1 MNHLSLKSYIVGFG
15 LSLLLT
21 LVPYALVSFELA
33 PRSVLVPAVV
43 LAAIL
48 QLFVQLGFFLHLSFK
63 PSERDGLLSLVST
76 AIIILTIVFGSL
88 WIMANLNYFMM
99 DPVMEEYDRKT
110 GGAGSHHG
118 GHHGGHAMPAA
129 EEPSGAVPECHKTDS
144 VPKEGEHVDG
154 PAAPGHHAH

>member
-48 QLFVQLGFFLHLSFK
+48 QLFVQLGFFLHLRHQCACF
-63 PSERDGLLSLVST
+63 LLLLFQR
-76 AIIILTIVFGSL
+76 IP
-88 WIMANLNYFMM
+88 Y
-99 DPVMEEYDRKT
+99 
-110 GGAGSHHG
+110 
-118 GHHGGHAMPAA
+118 
-129 EEPSGAVPECHKTDS
+129 
-144 VPKEGEHVDG
+144 
-154 PAAPGHHAH
+154 